1 MVLIFLFPAVIIS
14 ILLLSESLA
23 SWSGE
28 SRISGLMLYLVW
40 AIPLFAVIYII
51 GDYFRAIH
59 RVLESTLIR
68 EVLPSA
74 LFLIGL
80 MLIFFLDFTDLGK
93 IILTYS
99 MSLLPVAALA
109 IAWAVISMRQM
120 NGSSLN
126 IKHND
131 DSKRS
136 ILVFAFSSAI
146 LQALWIFRER
156 VTLFLVSHE
165 MTAADV
171 SLYFVSIR
179 FLLAISLIRAALNSL
194 LSPKVASLYN
204 AGKIEEL
211 RDYYTVVTRWTFL
224 SVVPFVVGIS
234 YFGGD
239 IAAFFFGSNYAE
251 TGSIIMLV
259 FVLQVL
265 SLCLG
270 PSSITLQM
278 SGKPQIEIALL
289 LLSLPVIIGISKMLM
304 HSYQLIGAVIGMYG
318 VLLVFD
324 GLRMMY
330 IKKVI
335 GIEPMTMRNAIG
347 VMLLV
352 TIWIISYLF
361 YQELNSTA
369 YKFILLLC
377 SMFGIVAIIWNALI
391 EDDEKRWFRDRLEK
405 RA

>member
-1 MVLIFLFPAVIIS
+1 MSIRTDIAKKGSVTFFGSVTGAVLRFFSEVVVARALTVSEFGIFGLCISIVAIAQVLVSGGFRAVTQRYTAIYFDQGDYRRLANFMIRISMVLIFLFPAVIIS

-171 SLYFVSIR
+171 SLYFV
-179 FLLAISLIRAALNSL
+179 
-194 LSPKVASLYN
+194 
-204 AGKIEEL
+204 
-211 RDYYTVVTRWTFL
+211 
-224 SVVPFVVGIS
+224 
-234 YFGGD
+234 
-239 IAAFFFGSNYAE
+239 
-251 TGSIIMLV
+251 
-259 FVLQVL
+259 
-265 SLCLG
+265 
-270 PSSITLQM
+270 
-278 SGKPQIEIALL
+278 
-289 LLSLPVIIGISKMLM
+289 
-304 HSYQLIGAVIGMYG
+304 
-318 VLLVFD
+318 
-324 GLRMMY
+324 
-330 IKKVI
+330 
-335 GIEPMTMRNAIG
+335 
-347 VMLLV
+347 
-352 TIWIISYLF
+352 
-361 YQELNSTA
+361 
-369 YKFILLLC
+369 
-377 SMFGIVAIIWNALI
+377 
-391 EDDEKRWFRDRLEK
+391 
-405 RA
+405 